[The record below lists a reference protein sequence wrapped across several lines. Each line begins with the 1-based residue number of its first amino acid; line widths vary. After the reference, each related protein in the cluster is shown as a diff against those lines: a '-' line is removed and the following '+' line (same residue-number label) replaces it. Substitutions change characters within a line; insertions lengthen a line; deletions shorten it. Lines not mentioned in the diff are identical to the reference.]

1 MKTPRHIL
9 AAAIAKRTLN
19 VQDEKLL
26 AREIAAYLLTERR
39 TNELES
45 ILRDIMQY
53 RADNGNLEAEVVT
66 AHDVQQH
73 VLDEAKQVLHAAYPN
88 TKTIRVNSR
97 RDESVIGGLRI
108 SMPNQQLDMTLQRK
122 LAIFKRLTAGENA

>member
-9 AAAIAKRTLN
+9 AAAIAKRSLN

-26 AREIAAYLLTERR
+26 AREIAAYLLMERR

-53 RADNGNLEAEVVT
+53 RADHGNLEAEVVS

-73 VLDEAKQVLHAAYPN
+73 VLDEAKQVLRAAYPN
-88 TKTIRVNSR
+88 TKTIHVTSR